1 MVKTF
6 EGRKGP
12 FLSSVR
18 LQVNKTGYFV
28 GLSNLYFLREEVN
41 KINRGFVY
49 LDGRGCRPG
58 FLMSA
63 DIRGSA
69 SDRTKPPIP
78 VGVSLTSW
86 GRVCSWCQ
94 MGR

>member
-28 GLSNLYFLREEVN
+28 GLSSLYFLWEEVN
-41 KINRGFVY
+41 KIKI
-49 LDGRGCRPG
+49 L
-58 FLMSA
+58 
-63 DIRGSA
+63 
-69 SDRTKPPIP
+69 
-78 VGVSLTSW
+78 LT
-86 GRVCSWCQ
+86 
-94 MGR
+94 